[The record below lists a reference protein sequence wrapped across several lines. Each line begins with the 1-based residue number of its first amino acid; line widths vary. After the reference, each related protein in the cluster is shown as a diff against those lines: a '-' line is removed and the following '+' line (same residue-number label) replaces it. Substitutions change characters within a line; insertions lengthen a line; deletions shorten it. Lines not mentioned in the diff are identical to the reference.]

1 MLYLTLIPPYEIQ
14 HAPHLPIVEN
24 CDPETPNLALGKA
37 YVSRITTIDLA
48 KGLVYPLVKTKKSTY
63 LQPNG
68 ILEIL

>member
-48 KGLVYPLVKTKKSTY
+48 KGLVYPAISILFDPKATKV
-63 LQPNG
+63 
-68 ILEIL
+68 ILK